1 MTFDALVLAIG
12 PNANRRVGGM
22 SLVDRARR
30 VAEKA
35 GADVV
40 HIVTSASQLQPISQ
54 AFGAKA
60 VRHGLLI
67 IDGATQVVHMPLV
80 LPMLDESASRPHRK
94 AIAPDGTYAGALYCV
109 DRATAVDAISK
120 LAEYDGDHAKL
131 AASWGD
137 MAEAFVHGDIARH
150 PATTR
155 VERKAA
161 LDMLLRLVHK
171 STDNAI
177 TRYLYRPV
185 SRPLTKFFLMTP
197 ITPNQISALVG
208 ILGVIGCVLVARGN
222 HADLVLGSAL
232 VVIAGFIDCCDGEV
246 ARLRHL
252 SSKLGAWLD
261 TLIDEF
267 TSVGYI
273 VALGL
278 HCHNRQPE
286 AWVLPTLWT
295 GIIGSA
301 LSLYIIYYFDLRVA
315 KTGNSQ
321 NYVGN
326 LALLGDDAASL
337 RLTPVRPSVTTS
349 PLAARAMPLI
359 YAVVRRDFVNLAC
372 LAMAIADVFRFNFAI
387 MALATTVMTI
397 IIVPEHLKLRRL
409 LARFAALGAPIRY
422 AP

>member
-1 MTFDALVLAIG
+1 
-12 PNANRRVGGM
+12 M
-22 SLVDRARR
+22 SLRDRARR

-35 GADVV
+35 GASTV
-40 HIVTSASQLQPISQ
+40 HVATTTVELAAIADRLRDASAE
-54 AFGAKA
+54 GG
-60 VRHGLLI
+60 HGLLV
-67 IDGATQVVHMPLV
+67 IDGATQVVHTPL
-80 LPMLDESASRPHRK
+80 
-94 AIAPDGTYAGALYCV
+94 IAPLLAAAQLEATATKRIATTPEGAYAGALYAAPPHV
-109 DRATAVDAISK
+109 AATLTQLTGGASDAAI
-120 LAEYDGDHAKL
+120 
-131 AASWGD
+131 AAAWG
-137 MAEAFVHGDIARH
+137 AEATPYVHGDIARH

-155 VERKAA
+155 GERKAA

-185 SRPLTKFFLMTP
+185 SRPLTKFFLLTP

-222 HADLVLGSAL
+222 YADLVLGSAL

-267 TSVGYI
+267 TSVGYL

-286 AWVLPTLWT
+286 PWVLPTLWI
-295 GIIGSA
+295 GIVGSV
-301 LSLYIIYYFDLRVA
+301 LSLYIIYYFDLLVA

-321 NYVGN
+321 NYVGK

-337 RLTPVRPSVTTS
+337 RLTPVREHATTS
-349 PLAARAMPLI
+349 PLAARVMPLL

-387 MALATTVMTI
+387 MALATTVMTL
-397 IIVPEHLKLRRL
+397 IIVPEHFKLRRL